1 MRPSVYIKDLKDYV
15 GKEVNLKGWLY
26 NKRSSGK
33 IKFLIMRDGS
43 GYVQCVVFKG
53 NVTNE
58 IFENAEK
65 LTQESS
71 FEVTG
76 KVKVEPRSVGG
87 YELDATDVKII
98 SVASEYPITPM

>member
-1 MRPSVYIKDLKDYV
+1 MRPTVYIKDLKNHV
-15 GKEVNLKGWLY
+15 GKEVTLKGWLY

-33 IKFLIMRDGS
+33 LKFLILRDGS

-53 NVTNE
+53 SVSPE
-58 IFENAEK
+58 LFENADK

-76 KVKVEPRSVGG
+76 KVKEEPRSVGG
-87 YELDATDVKII
+87 FELEVTDLKNHFDCPRIPNY
-98 SVASEYPITPM
+98 S

>member
-1 MRPSVYIKDLKDYV
+1 MKQTVYIKDLKDHI
-15 GKEVNLKGWLY
+15 GEEVALKGWLY

-53 NVTNE
+53 NVSE
-58 IFENAEK
+58 EVFENAEK

-71 FEVTG
+71 FEVKG
-76 KVKVEPRSVGG
+76 KVK
-87 YELDATDVKII
+87 A
-98 SVASEYPITPM
+98 